1 VSNIISISTFLF
13 TSSLLIQERKIKVLI
28 VLVELITWF
37 TFLLILKGG
46 YAYGMG
52 ASARD
57 EILFYDFA
65 GLLMRLWLFIK

>member
-46 YAYGMG
+46 YASGMG
-52 ASARD
+52 A
-57 EILFYDFA
+57 
-65 GLLMRLWLFIK
+65 